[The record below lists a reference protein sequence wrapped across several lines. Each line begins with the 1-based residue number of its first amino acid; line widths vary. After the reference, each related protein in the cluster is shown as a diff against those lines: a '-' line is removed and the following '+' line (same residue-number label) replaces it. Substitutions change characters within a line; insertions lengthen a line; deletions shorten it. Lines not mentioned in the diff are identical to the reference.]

1 VASRSAKPT
10 RVNAARPAS
19 EHGDGWRGPSRSREV
34 PGQSTSPQRR
44 HCSVSRYQHVA
55 LGRHVAVR
63 LGGPVLARGRHTAAC
78 REKQQPRARFT
89 PANEPTGPFEGV
101 AIQALCVVF
110 ITEPDDHLLS
120 ELAYG
125 SQVDQRLVIGSRG
138 KPRVA
143 RPARRNRP
151 LRCHGGGGRLD
162 ESGYRGHRGSP
173 ASTRGRP
180 WVSRVGMPRSRSL
193 FSTVVWL
200 TPRCWPTRSSD
211 QPRL

>member
-63 LGGPVLARGRHTAAC
+63 LGGPVLARGQHTAAC

-89 PANEPTGPFEGV
+89 PTSEPTGPFEGDCYPGAV
-101 AIQALCVVF
+101 RRVYHRAGR
-110 ITEPDDHLLS
+110 S
-120 ELAYG
+120 LA
-125 SQVDQRLVIGSRG
+125 QRARLRFAG
-138 KPRVA
+138 
-143 RPARRNRP
+143 RPASRYREPGQAPCSSSRP
-151 LRCHGGGGRLD
+151 
-162 ESGYRGHRGSP
+162 SGS
-173 ASTRGRP
+173 AAT
-180 WVSRVGMPRSRSL
+180 VSRWWWPPRR
-193 FSTVVWL
+193 VWL
-200 TPRCWPTRSSD
+200 PLVTTSKAFSRLLLASSLAFIGVCD
-211 QPRL
+211 